1 MRIFKRGSVSPVTVA
16 NYLLDK
22 DLRAGAH
29 AMDPLKLIYMVYQC
43 HGRYLGEYNVPLVNE
58 LVEAWRLG
66 TIFPSIYKKTERY
79 GSQPIPK
86 LLDDPS
92 GDQLTDRQKR
102 VADEVYDDYC
112 DFDSVELMLREIKRG
127 SPWHDVYVIR
137 SKKFFPIPNG
147 LIKAHYKE
155 WHNARYA

>member
-1 MRIFKRGSVSPVTVA
+1 MRIFKKGSVSPVTVA
-16 NYLLDK
+16 NYLLAK
-22 DLRAGAH
+22 DLKAGAQ

-43 HGRYLGEYNVPLVNE
+43 HGRYLGAYGTPLVNE

-66 TIFPSIYKKTERY
+66 TIYPSIYKQTKRY
-79 GSQPIPK
+79 GAKPIPK

-92 GDQLTDRQKR
+92 GDQLTAQQKQ

-112 DFDSVELMLREIKRG
+112 DFGSVELMLREIRGG
-127 SPWHDVYVIR
+127 SPWYQTYIERD
-137 SKKFFPIPNG
+137 KPFFPIPNG